1 MDPEIIRPNFKL
13 FQLSEVANAL
23 ILYELGSI
31 RTIPDHYNIREVY
44 NFGCNTTPVV
54 FVLPN
59 DIQDPEA
66 ADGTKGKIY
75 IYPKYSKLLS
85 RGIGKNPD
93 EMLLLKEL
101 SDQGLHHLPLQ
112 HYFLQSYGEC
122 SKISNT
128 SCLPKFKR
136 PRQTVQTQI
145 RLLLQKSSGSSLFAI
160 LTSIL

>member
-75 IYPKYSKLLS
+75 INPKYSKRLS
-85 RGIGKNPD
+85 RGIGEN
-93 EMLLLKEL
+93 
-101 SDQGLHHLPLQ
+101 SDQTALEG
-112 HYFLQSYGEC
+112 
-122 SKISNT
+122 
-128 SCLPKFKR
+128 
-136 PRQTVQTQI
+136 VV
-145 RLLLQKSSGSSLFAI
+145 
-160 LTSIL
+160 